1 MATDKYIKPYVAP
14 LKEARRIDL
23 VLGKIMDITHDAM
36 IAVDL
41 DGRIT
46 LFNQAAERLTGFAQ
60 SAVIGLP
67 VVQVIANT
75 RLMDVLQTG
84 SAERN
89 QRQLLGNIEIITSRM
104 PLYDGE
110 ELIGAVAIFRD
121 ISEVVRLAEEV
132 TNLKEIQMTMEAV
145 FNATKDA
152 ISVVNQEGIHILI
165 NPAYTQIT
173 GYTADE
179 VIGKD
184 YSVDLVEGESA
195 HQKVLK
201 TGKPV
206 DNVVVVSGKTKK
218 NIVTSAAP
226 ILVDGQIRG
235 SVAVLHDITEM
246 TRLHQELAKAKQI
259 IRNLEA
265 KYTFDDIKGSS
276 QRMKDA
282 IERAKIAAIT
292 PATVILRGESGT
304 GKELFAHAIHNASSR
319 CNAQFVRVNCAAISE
334 SLLESEL
341 FGYVEGAFTGALKGG
356 RMGLFER
363 ASGGTIFLDE
373 IGEMPMSTQVKLLR
387 VIQEKEIV
395 RVGGTKPITVDVRII
410 SATHVDLEKAVKSG
424 SFRED
429 LYYRLNV
436 IPIVIPPLRER
447 LEDLKDL
454 VEVLVVRFNQEY
466 GRNILKVSD
475 SVISALGAYHWPGN
489 VRELDNYLGRTVI
502 QMRISDTEMLTQH
515 MPAFNDQKRVPLYDL
530 KVGSAAAET
539 SMGEFVSL
547 DAAMAVAEAQHIAKV
562 LEVCRG
568 NRTEAA
574 KRLGISLRA
583 LYYKLE
589 KHKT

>member
-1 MATDKYIKPYVAP
+1 MATS
-14 LKEARRIDL
+14 EFNNRIDIAL
-23 VLGKIMDITHDAM
+23 KKIMDITHDAM
-36 IAVDL
+36 IAIDQE
-41 DGRIT
+41 GKIT
-46 LFNQAAERLTGFAQ
+46 LFNQEAERLTGF
-60 SAVIGLP
+60 SRIAVIGKP
-67 VVQVIANT
+67 VVDVITNT
-75 RLMDVLQTG
+75 RLVEVLKTK
-84 SAERN
+84 APEHN
-89 QRQLLGNIEIITSRM
+89 QRQVLGNIEIITSRM
-104 PLYDGE
+104 PLYDGSD
-110 ELIGAVAIFRD
+110 LIGAVAIFRD
-121 ISEVVRLAEEV
+121 VSEVVRLAEEV

-173 GYTADE
+173 GYTASE

-201 TGKPV
+201 TGLPV

-259 IRNLEA
+259 IRSLEA
-265 KYTFDDIKGSS
+265 KYTFDDIKGRS
-276 QRMKDA
+276 QGMKDA

-341 FGYVEGAFTGALKGG
+341 FGYDEGAFTGAVKGG

-387 VIQEKEIV
+387 VIQEREIV

-410 SATHVDLEKAVKSG
+410 SATHVDLEKAVRSG
-424 SFRED
+424 AFRED

-436 IPIVIPPLRER
+436 IPIVIPPLRDR
-447 LEDLKDL
+447 LEDLVDL
-454 VEVLVVRFNQEY
+454 VEILVMRYNQEY
-466 GRNILKVSD
+466 GRNILRVSD
-475 SVISALGAYHWPGN
+475 AVIVALSAYSWPGN
-489 VRELDNYLGRTVI
+489 VRELDNYLGRAVI
-502 QMRISDTEMLTQH
+502 QMRISDTEMQLQH
-515 MPAFNDQKRVPLYDL
+515 LPAFSNQKRMPAFEASVR
-530 KVGSAAAET
+530 
-539 SMGEFVSL
+539 
-547 DAAMAVAEAQHIAKV
+547 AVAGQDGARQEGPADTTFESLEAALQFAERHQIYRV
-562 LEVCRG
+562 LEQSGG
-568 NRTEAA
+568 NRTVAA
-574 KRLGISLRA
+574 KKLGISLRA
-583 LYYKLE
+583 LYYKMQKYKL
-589 KHKT
+589 